1 MVLLGQLGGRVG
13 SRQLLFYPRSLCVR
27 GFLLIN
33 FRIWLYFL
41 LKYLIEMIKEN
52 KTQTALTCYHCGDEC
67 SDDSIRIDDKL
78 FCCNGCK
85 TVYEILDQNKL
96 CNYYNLDQSPGI
108 SPNLNFGNRFDY
120 LDDPSTI
127 QKLLDFQNESISKI
141 TFHIPQMH
149 CSSCIWLLENLY
161 KFNTGV
167 SSSQVDFLKKELSV
181 TFNQIRITFKELVKL
196 LASIGYE
203 PQILLESVDKKSEV
217 QVSKKLYYRIGVA
230 GFCFLNVMVF
240 SFPEYLGIDVT
251 DSFLKN
257 FFISLNF
264 ILSLPVV
271 FFSGWEY
278 FGSALKGLRKKI
290 INIDFP
296 ISLGIL
302 ALFGRSIYEL
312 ASQTGSGYFD
322 SLTGLIFFLLIGKF
336 LQEKTYSYLNFERN
350 YKSFFPLSV
359 TIKIDDI
366 EKSIPI
372 NKLMIGNRIIVRKNE
387 IIPADSIFL
396 NGDGRIDYSFV
407 TGESKAVSKVS
418 GEFVYAGGRQLGS
431 VIELEVIK
439 EVSQSYLTQLWNNE
453 IFNNPDKSAES
464 YFTNFSNAVS
474 KYFTFVILFI
484 AFIAAGFWFQTS
496 IATALN
502 IFTSVLIVACPC
514 ALALSTPFTLGNAM
528 RILGRDKIYLRNT
541 SVIEDL
547 AKVDSI
553 VFDKTGTITQLGK
566 SDLIFTGNV
575 LNSFQQ
581 KMIKSLVRNSTH
593 PLSRKIFNSLE
604 ADEFFPVTK
613 FDEIPGLGITGV
625 VYGNSLKVGSRVF
638 IDGSLEENQL
648 ATKIFISINDEL
660 IGHFSVTNSYREGI
674 REIIGTLKSK
684 YKLSLLSGDNEGE
697 KYNLSKFFKDENA
710 LHFNQSPED
719 KLKFVKSQQQSGT
732 KVLMIGDGLNDA
744 GALKQSDV
752 GISVTEDITSFSPAC
767 DAILDAS
774 NLKLLPNFLNYSQ
787 SAIKIIYI
795 SFVISFLYNL
805 FGLTFAIQGMLSPII
820 AAILMPLS
828 SISVVLFATLSTNFV
843 AKRLELLEQGGN

>member
-1 MVLLGQLGGRVG
+1 MSTEKKIELSLL
-13 SRQLLFYPRSLCVR
+13 
-27 GFLLIN
+27 
-33 FRIWLYFL
+33 
-41 LKYLIEMIKEN
+41 
-52 KTQTALTCYHCGDEC
+52 CYHCGDEC
-67 SDDSIRIDDKL
+67 KDDSISIDEKL

-96 CNYYNLDQSPGI
+96 CNYYKLDQTPGI
-108 SPNLNFGNRFDY
+108 SPNINFGNRFDY
-120 LDDPSTI
+120 LEDPSTI
-127 QKLLDFQNESISKI
+127 QKILDFQDENISKA

-161 KFNTGV
+161 KLNHAV
-167 SSSQVDFLKKELSV
+167 SFSQVNFLKKELSV
-181 TFNQIRITFKELVKL
+181 TFHHNKFPLKELVKL
-196 LASIGYE
+196 LTSIGYE
-203 PQILLESVDKKSEV
+203 PQILLESVEQKIGNKTS
-217 QVSKKLYYRIGVA
+217 QALHLRIGVA
-230 GFCFLNVMVF
+230 GFCFLNIMLF

-251 DSFLKN
+251 DSFLKD
-257 FFISLNF
+257 FFVSLNL

-302 ALFGRSIYEL
+302 ALFGQSLYEL
-312 ASQTGSGYFD
+312 TTQTGAGYFD
-322 SLTGLIFFLLIGKF
+322 SLSGLVFFLLIGKY

-359 TIKIDDI
+359 TIKIDEI

-372 NKLMIGNRIIVRKNE
+372 NKLMVGNRIIVRKNE
-387 IIPADSIFL
+387 IIPTDSILL

-407 TGESKAVSKVS
+407 TGESNPVGKVS

-431 VIELEVIK
+431 VIQLEVIK
-439 EVSQSYLTQLWNNE
+439 EVSQSYLTQLWNND

-474 KYFTFVILFI
+474 KYFTFAILII
-484 AFIAAGFWFQTS
+484 AFVSAVFWFQTS
-496 IATALN
+496 TATALN
-502 IFTSVLIVACPC
+502 VFTAVLIVACPC
-514 ALALSTPFTLGNAM
+514 ALALSIPFTLGNAM
-528 RILGRDKIYLRNT
+528 RIFGRNRMYLRNT

-566 SDLIFTGNV
+566 SDLIFSGEV

-604 ADEFFPVTK
+604 GDEIFPVTK
-613 FDEIPGLGITGV
+613 FDEIPGSGITGV
-625 VYGNSLKVGSRVF
+625 VYGNDLKIGSKDFVN
-638 IDGSLEENQL
+638 GSSEEGEA
-648 ATKIFISINDEL
+648 ATKIYISINDEL
-660 IGHFSVTNSYREGI
+660 IGHFSVTNSYRDGI
-674 REIIGTLKSK
+674 NNVIQSLDSK
-684 YKLSLLSGDNEGE
+684 YNLSLLSGDNEGE
-697 KYNLSKFFKDENA
+697 KYNLQKFFNDEKE

-719 KLKFVKSQQQSGT
+719 KLGFVRSRQQSGK
-732 KVLMIGDGLNDA
+732 KVLMVGDGLNDA

-752 GISVTEDITSFSPAC
+752 GIAVTEDISSFSPAC
-767 DAILDAS
+767 DAILYAS
-774 NLKLLPNFLNYSQ
+774 NLKLLPKFLSYSQ

-828 SISVVLFATLSTNFV
+828 SISVVLFATLSTNLV
-843 AKRLELLEQGGN
+843 ARKLSLMDKGGE

>member
-1 MVLLGQLGGRVG
+1 L
-13 SRQLLFYPRSLCVR
+13 SS
-27 GFLLIN
+27 
-33 FRIWLYFL
+33 
-41 LKYLIEMIKEN
+41 KKKIEQKLN
-52 KTQTALTCYHCGDEC
+52 CFHCGDEC
-67 SDDSIRIDDKL
+67 KDDSIRIDDKI

-85 TVYEILDQNKL
+85 TVYEILDQNRL
-96 CNYYNLDQSPGI
+96 CNYYNLDQTPGI
-108 SPNLNFGNRFDY
+108 SPNLNFGNWFDY
-120 LDDPSTI
+120 LDDSSTI
-127 QKLLDFQNESISKI
+127 QKLLDYQDANISKI

-181 TFNQIRITFKELVKL
+181 TFNHEKFSLKELVKL

-203 PQILLESVDKKSEV
+203 PQILLESVDKKREN
-217 QVSKKLYYRIGVA
+217 QVSKRLHYRIGIA
-230 GFCFLNVMVF
+230 GFCFLNVMLF

-257 FFISLNF
+257 FFISLNL

-278 FGSALKGLRKKI
+278 FGSALKGIRKKI

-302 ALFGRSIYEL
+302 ALFGRSIFEV
-312 ASQTGSGYFD
+312 AAQTGSGYFD
-322 SLTGLIFFLLIGKF
+322 SLTGLIFFLLLGKL
-336 LQEKTYSYLNFERN
+336 LQEKTYSYLYFERN

-359 TIKIDDI
+359 TIKIEEL

-372 NKLMIGNRIIVRKNE
+372 NKLMVGNRIIVRKNE
-387 IIPADSIFL
+387 IIPADSILL

-407 TGESKAVSKVS
+407 TGESKPVSKVS

-439 EVSQSYLTQLWNNE
+439 DVSQSYLTQLWNNE

-474 KYFTFVILFI
+474 KYFTFVILLI
-484 AFIAAGFWFQTS
+484 AFVAAGFWFQTS

-502 IFTSVLIVACPC
+502 VFTSVLIVACPC

-528 RILGRDKIYLRNT
+528 RILGRNKLYLRNI

-566 SDLIFTGNV
+566 SDLIFTGTV

-613 FDEIPGLGITGV
+613 YDEIPGLGVIGI
-625 VYGNSLKVGSRVF
+625 VYGHKLKIGS
-638 IDGSLEENQL
+638 EEFVNRSYEDDKH
-648 ATKIFISINDEL
+648 ATKIFVSIDDEL
-660 IGHFSVTNSYREGI
+660 IGHFLVTNSYRKGI
-674 REIIGTLKSK
+674 SNIIRSLGSN

-697 KYNLSKFFKDENA
+697 RYNLLKFFKNDKE

-719 KLKFVKSQQQSGT
+719 KLEFVKSQQQSG
-732 KVLMIGDGLNDA
+732 KKALMIGDGLNDA

-752 GISVTEDITSFSPAC
+752 GIAVTEDISSFSPAC

-774 NLKLLPNFLNYSQ
+774 SLKLLPKFLNYSQ

-843 AKRLELLEQGGN
+843 AKRMKLLNKGEN

>member
-1 MVLLGQLGGRVG
+1 M
-13 SRQLLFYPRSLCVR
+13 S
-27 GFLLIN
+27 I
-33 FRIWLYFL
+33 
-41 LKYLIEMIKEN
+41 EN
-52 KTQTALTCYHCGDEC
+52 KITQSLRCFHCGDEC
-67 SDDSIRIDDKL
+67 KDDTIRIDEKL

-96 CNYYNLDQSPGI
+96 CNYYNLDQTPGI
-108 SPNLNFGNRFDY
+108 SPNLNFGSRFDY

-127 QKLLDFQNESISKI
+127 QKLLDFQDENISKV

-161 KFNTGV
+161 KLNNGV
-167 SSSQVDFLKKELSV
+167 STSQVDFLKKELNA
-181 TFNQIRITFKELVKL
+181 TFDHNKISLKNLVQL
-196 LASIGYE
+196 LTSIGYE
-203 PQILLESVDKKSEV
+203 PQILLENVDKKTED
-217 QVSKKLYYRIGVA
+217 QASKKLHYRIGIA
-230 GFCFLNVMVF
+230 GFCFLNVMLF
-240 SFPEYLGIDVT
+240 TFPEYLGIDVA

-257 FFISLNF
+257 FFITLNLF
-264 ILSLPVV
+264 LSLPVV

-290 INIDFP
+290 VNIDFP

-302 ALFGRSIYEL
+302 ALFGRSLYEVFT
-312 ASQTGSGYFD
+312 QTGHGYFD
-322 SLTGLIFFLLIGKF
+322 SLTGLIFFLLLGKF

-359 TIKIDDI
+359 SIKIENS

-372 NKLMIGNRIIVRKNE
+372 NKLMVGNRIVVRKNE
-387 IIPADSIFL
+387 IIPADSILL

-407 TGESKAVSKVS
+407 TGESKPVNKVS

-431 VIELEVIK
+431 IIELEVIK
-439 EVSQSYLTQLWNNE
+439 DVSQSYLTQLWNNE
-453 IFNNPDKSAES
+453 IFNNPDKSSES

-474 KYFTFVILFI
+474 KYFTFVILLI
-484 AFIAAGFWFQTS
+484 AFVTAGFWFQTS
-496 IATALN
+496 VATALN
-502 IFTSVLIVACPC
+502 VFTAVLIVACPC

-528 RILGRDKIYLRNT
+528 RILGRNKFYLRNT

-566 SDLIFTGNV
+566 SDLIFTGAI

-581 KMIKSLVRNSTH
+581 KIIKSLVRNSTH

-604 ADEFFPVTK
+604 GEEFYPVTK
-613 FDEIPGLGITGV
+613 FDEVPGLGVTGV
-625 VYGNSLKVGSRVF
+625 VYGNELKVGSKFFV
-638 IDGSLEENQL
+638 DGSTEENEIG
-648 ATKIFISINDEL
+648 TRIFVSINNEV
-660 IGHFSVTNSYREGI
+660 IGYFSVTNSYRQGI
-674 REIIGTLKSK
+674 QDLIRSLGSK

-697 KYNLSKFFKDENA
+697 KYNLLKFFDDEKELN
-710 LHFNQSPED
+710 FNQSPED
-719 KLKFVKSQQQSGT
+719 KLEFVKSQQQSGN

-744 GALKQSDV
+744 GALKQSDI
-752 GISVTEDITSFSPAC
+752 GIAVTEDISSFSPAC

-774 NLKLLPNFLNYSQ
+774 NLKMMSKFLNYSQ

-843 AKRLELLEQGGN
+843 AKRMKLLNKGGF